1 MCPARKRSLKGTTE
15 TILDSGANRST
26 FTESTIQDNPHLVT
40 YELRKGESTRHFIY
54 GNGTQFS
61 SDRAV
66 LMGKYKVQL
75 VTSEHSIN
83 LLSVRDIVI
92 KGEHAV
98 LFTPTAAIIRD
109 IGGNYE
115 VRFDKLISEDDD
127 WFAPNNTLNLLS
139 DLRDKHPLNRES
151 LYTLEHGEVNYDT
164 VKLNIHPQPTSRSHR
179 HACSA
184 DEYVI
189 LTQPFE
195 VACSIPTTRWDTCA
209 KTACIEP

>member
-1 MCPARKRSLKGTTE
+1 
-15 TILDSGANRST
+15 
-26 FTESTIQDNPHLVT
+26 
-40 YELRKGESTRHFIY
+40 
-54 GNGTQFS
+54 
-61 SDRAV
+61 
-66 LMGKYKVQL
+66 MGKYKVQL